1 MVKKSTYYILL
12 TVIAFFELG
21 CSDGKKLNTDTV
33 ETAPVDS
40 IPAEAPAPKERTPLK
55 GGDIQIEKAFE
66 FDKYLLEDSY
76 AYKDT
81 TRQIKWPII
90 CDSLAVIENSMQR
103 TERWGVIQ
111 NYKNMN
117 GEAKLIKTWHRN
129 EYKLVTDSLGVS
141 RYQSIPLFLPIDSVT
156 PRRYG
161 RDGTPIHL
169 LDSVGSFY
177 KLVLIDSD
185 EEWLVPRRYVKLLPD
200 TVQFTHAV
208 FIDVADQNITL
219 LRRESEGHWKALS
232 TNPATTGKHN
242 PPYGHET
249 PLGIFMIQQKKRKMF
264 YYRDGTTNI
273 VGYAPYASRFTNG
286 AYIHGVPTQN
296 PKAKEI
302 EYSHSLGTTPR
313 SHMCVRNASSHAKFV
328 YENAPTDGTFV
339 VVIE

>member
-1 MVKKSTYYILL
+1 MLKRYIYYIVLPI
-12 TVIAFFELG
+12 TAFFLMG
-21 CSDGKKLNTDTV
+21 CNDAKKV
-33 ETAPVDS
+33 ETIEPITVDS
-40 IPAEAPAPKERTPLK
+40 IPAEAPEPKELPPLK
-55 GGDIQIEKAFE
+55 ASDIEIEKAFE
-66 FDKYLLEDSY
+66 FDKYLLEDTY

-81 TRQIKWPII
+81 TRRIKWSVMK
-90 CDSLAVIENSMQR
+90 DSLAVIENSLRR

-141 RYQSIPLFLPIDSVT
+141 RYQSVPLYLPIDSVL

-177 KLVLIDSD
+177 KLVLIDST
-185 EEWLVPRRYVKLLPD
+185 EEWLVPRRYVKLLSD

-208 FIDVADQNITL
+208 VIDVADQNITV
-219 LRRESEGHWKALS
+219 LRRQSAGKWVALS

-249 PLGIFMIQQKKRKMF
+249 PTGIYMIQQKKRKMY
-264 YYRDGTTNI
+264 YYRDGTTTI
-273 VGYAPYASRFTNG
+273 AGYAPYASRFTNG
-286 AYIHGVPTQN
+286 AHIHGVPTNN
-296 PKAKEI
+296 PKGKEI
-302 EYSHSLGTTPR
+302 EYSPSLGTTPR
-313 SHMCVRNASSHAKFV
+313 SHMCVRNASSHAKFI
-328 YENAPTDGTFV
+328 YENLPTEGTFV
-339 VVIE
+339 VVIQ